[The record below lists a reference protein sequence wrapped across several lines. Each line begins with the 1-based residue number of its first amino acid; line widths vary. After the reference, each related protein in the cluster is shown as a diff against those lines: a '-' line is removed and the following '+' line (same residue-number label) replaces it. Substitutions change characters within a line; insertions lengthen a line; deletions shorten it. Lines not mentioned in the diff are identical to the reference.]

1 MIYRLAPRR
10 ELRCVSSPDSHFIQR
25 PRRRTHDPI
34 VRRCRSI
41 IGVCARS
48 GRCLGGRPA
57 AGIRI
62 ASARCKPA
70 ASDDSAGHERFRKSR
85 HRQILYRSG
94 ERQRASWQEAE
105 EIQKGL
111 PQSRRPYGI
120 TGRTAVKGRE
130 DLSSRP
136 FSSSDLK
143 DELAAEVARFAQAV
157 RLLRL
162 RQAEEFDFGR
172 PHGARR
178 DQLADLLKRR
188 PRAHDVRP
196 Q

>member
-1 MIYRLAPRR
+1 MHVLHRIPI
-10 ELRCVSSPDSHFIQR
+10 SSNDRGEEP
-25 PRRRTHDPI
+25 HDPI
-34 VRRCRSI
+34 VCRRRSI
-41 IGVCARS
+41 FGACTRR
-48 GRCLGGRPA
+48 GHRMGGRPA

-62 ASARCKPA
+62 ASARCKPT

-94 ERQRASWQEAE
+94 ERQRAARQEAE

-111 PQSRRPYGI
+111 QESRRPYGI
-120 TGRTAVKGRE
+120 LGRTAVKGRE
-130 DLSSRP
+130 DLCSRP
-136 FSSSDLK
+136 LSSSDLE
-143 DELAAEVARFAQAV
+143 DQLAAEVARFAQAV

-162 RQAEEFDFGR
+162 RQPKEFDFGR

-178 DQLADLLKRR
+178 DQLADALKRR
-188 PRAHDVRP
+188 PGAHDVRP